1 MRCLELNKKTF
12 ICLLTSLK
20 GSLSEKHIQDIF
32 SLFIIWSLADIKWV
46 LYPGWEPMSFRCQLV
61 RKIFA
66 PAFHR
71 FYIISRF
78 FWVAIHKYSFHKQ
91 CTRRTSHHF
100 FSGPLAEKLGLSLSC
115 YCWRRPH
122 DDKVFVVFY
131 FCTSK
136 FSQFISSPKYIK
148 IRKYKI
154 CIHFFTILIQRG
166 RRVHIQPTRSRP
178 SSRSHIQV
186 FKKITMSLY
195 KIWCIESALHRILI
209 FSIVLVIL
217 QVDWDG
223 VKLCLVAIFVF
234 ITFKF
239 WMFIVH
245 VQGLALLDRTRLI
258 WGSNLCNVLHNHEVL
273 TLILFVFVFVNQQVS
288 ALDLQEL
295 LQWCYVTINLQRFS
309 FFPAPALNWW
319 PVTGHS
325 SHF

>member
-1 MRCLELNKKTF
+1 M
-12 ICLLTSLK
+12 
-20 GSLSEKHIQDIF
+20 
-32 SLFIIWSLADIKWV
+32 
-46 LYPGWEPMSFRCQLV
+46 
-61 RKIFA
+61 
-66 PAFHR
+66 
-71 FYIISRF
+71 
-78 FWVAIHKYSFHKQ
+78 
-91 CTRRTSHHF
+91 
-100 FSGPLAEKLGLSLSC
+100 
-115 YCWRRPH
+115 
-122 DDKVFVVFY
+122 
-131 FCTSK
+131 
-136 FSQFISSPKYIK
+136 FISSQHVLAPLRDLTY
-148 IRKYKI
+148 R
-154 CIHFFTILIQRG
+154 FL
-166 RRVHIQPTRSRP
+166 
-178 SSRSHIQV
+178 
-186 FKKITMSLY
+186 KKLTMSLY